1 MRMYNTKNIFRLLV
15 ILFLG
20 VFAACSETEEIKEP
34 SKVDVTPLTLESNEI
49 EEQVIKFYAAAD
61 WTASLS
67 NSSWIQIDPMTK
79 VGSEGEAIVKFSCR
93 ANEGTKERSANMT
106 IKVENEEPYIIRIM
120 QVPSGPYIIIEKEA
134 INFEIDP
141 ALSNKRGAFVAE
153 ITVLSNTK
161 WDLKEL
167 PEWVSYLAENDKESI
182 EGINT
187 TVKLQF
193 QADPAKFTAMSM
205 VENLIIESVTNP
217 EIQAVMPM
225 TVKSEVLTKD
235 FTGQEASTFMM
246 ERSAAA
252 GNNFMVAITVE
263 ANTNWTI
270 KTDNLP
276 EWLQIPIV
284 DNEKEYTSSLI
295 TKKTINLF
303 LKEELIDTDKFET
316 EITFVNA
323 LLGFE
328 KNVKVI
334 FPGTGLDYYEC
345 TLRIPNEFE
354 FSASRWDENWVP
366 IPGAILDM
374 EFSMLSGTDYTNLY
388 DTPFKFIF
396 IKGQNGFTMK
406 EEIYWAGI
414 EYIGK
419 SEQVTYGPLHKH
431 DFALFLQDNYGER
444 REGYLIITD
453 TAVTFEDLFIEGT
466 EDLKPEYDESKT
478 HFVQQGAP
486 SGDFDCEIQD
496 NYVAFTKE
504 GDTQLFEIYSS
515 PEMVSA
521 DFGFSEWLSINFVRA
536 DGKFYLEVK
545 AKPNMTGEIRF
556 QEVNIMQYV
565 PEDDSEKSIYSFFV
579 EQAGE

>member
-15 ILFLG
+15 ILILG

-34 SKVDVTPLTLESNEI
+34 SKIDVTPLTLESNSI

-67 NSSWIQIDPMTK
+67 NTSWIQIDPMTK
-79 VGSEGEAIVKFSCR
+79 VGSEGEAMVKFSCR
-93 ANEGTKERSANMT
+93 ANEGTKERSANLT
-106 IKVENEEPYIIRIM
+106 IKVENEEAYLIRIT

-161 WDLKEL
+161 WDLKAL

-217 EIQAVMPM
+217 EIQAVRPM
-225 TVKSEVLTKD
+225 TATSEVATKD
-235 FTGQEASTFMM
+235 MAGQEVSSFVM

-252 GNNFMVAITVE
+252 GNSFMVAMTVE
-263 ANTNWTI
+263 ANTNWAI

-276 EWLQIPIV
+276 EWLQIPV
-284 DNEKEYTSSLI
+284 ADNEKEYAFSLV

-316 EITFVNA
+316 EITLVNP
-323 LLGFE
+323 LLGLE
-328 KNVKVI
+328 KKVTVI
-334 FPGTGLDYYEC
+334 FPGTGLGYFES

-354 FSASRWDENWVP
+354 FSASRWDENWSP
-366 IPGAILDM
+366 IPGAVLDM
-374 EFSMLSGTDYTNLY
+374 EFSMLSGTDYTNLFNA
-388 DTPFKFIF
+388 PFQFFF

-414 EYIGK
+414 EYTGK
-419 SEQVTYGPLHKH
+419 SEQATYGPLHKH
-431 DFALFLQDNYGER
+431 DFVLFLQDNSGER

-453 TAVTFEDLFIEGT
+453 KDVTFEDLFIEGT
-466 EDLKPEYDESKT
+466 EDLKPEYDEAKT

-486 SGDFDCEIQD
+486 TGGFDCEIQE

-504 GDTQLFEIYSS
+504 GDTQLFEIFSS
-515 PEMVSA
+515 PEMITA
-521 DFGFSEWLSINFVRA
+521 DFGNSEWLSINFVY
-536 DGKFYLEVK
+536 DEGTYYLEVK
-545 AKPNMTGEIRF
+545 AKPNTTGEVRF